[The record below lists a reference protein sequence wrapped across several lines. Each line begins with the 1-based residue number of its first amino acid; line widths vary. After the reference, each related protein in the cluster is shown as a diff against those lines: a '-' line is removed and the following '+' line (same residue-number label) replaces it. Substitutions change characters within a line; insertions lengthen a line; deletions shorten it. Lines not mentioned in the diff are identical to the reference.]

1 MRSANMLDPLLEGLR
16 AEGFSATAESAEAE
30 PSAATIDAIA
40 AAYRGKI
47 SIVIGLGGG
56 SALDAAK
63 AGAAM
68 VPVEGGVA
76 DYLEGIGGLSHLGA
90 RLPWIACP
98 STAGTGSEATTNAVI
113 RGSLPN
119 GSTYKK
125 SLRHSAFIP
134 DAIVLDHDLPALAP
148 REVAVPSALDA
159 LSQLLEAA
167 SSRKAAP
174 LSDAL
179 AFEGIRLLGVRLDA
193 IMSVKADE
201 GTWRD
206 VQYAA
211 MFSGSALSQA
221 GLGLVHGI
229 AGNLGAVRRCP
240 HGLVCGIL
248 LPEAFAV
255 TAEALARAAGSGDR
269 QAAIGLS
276 RLARAGRALGAADS
290 AMDEDE
296 ASRALIERLRGI
308 ARSAGLPRLS
318 ALGFTDAE
326 IDSVARA
333 SSGRECFVTLG
344 CADAHAVLKACL

>member
-1 MRSANMLDPLLEGLR
+1 MRSANVLDPLLEGLR
-16 AEGFSATAESAEAE
+16 AEGFTAAAESAEAE
-30 PSAATIDAIA
+30 PSAATVDAIT
-40 AAYRGKI
+40 AAYRGKV

-63 AGAAM
+63 AVAAM
-68 VPVEGGVA
+68 ASVTGGVA
-76 DYLEGIGGLSHLGA
+76 DYLEGVGGLSHPGA

-113 RGSLPN
+113 RGSLSN
-119 GSTYKK
+119 GSPYKK
-125 SLRHSAFIP
+125 SLRHPAFIP

-148 REVAVPSALDA
+148 REIAVACALDA

-167 SSRKAAP
+167 SSRKATP
-174 LSDAL
+174 LSDAF
-179 AFEGIRLLGVRLDA
+179 AFEGIRLLGTRLDA
-193 IMSVKADE
+193 IIAGKADE
-201 GTWRD
+201 GAWRD

-240 HGLVCGIL
+240 HGIVCGIL

-269 QAAIGLS
+269 LAAIGLS
-276 RLARAGRALGAADS
+276 RLDRAARALGAADS
-290 AMDEDE
+290 AMDESE
-296 ASRALIERLRGI
+296 AARALIERLRDI
-308 ARSAGLPRLS
+308 ARSAALPRLS
-318 ALGFTDAE
+318 ALGFTNAE
-326 IDSVARA
+326 MEAVARV
-333 SSGRECFVTLG
+333 SSGRECFVALGPTETL
-344 CADAHAVLKACL
+344 ATLKACG